1 MKEPASAS
9 PFAALS
15 SQEQKEKWIC
25 WQCQHTAEYIP
36 TDEPTKESI
45 RSVPL
50 PELRLPQSPAK
61 ETTDRR
67 SNPTAIQ
74 QKTSIRHGQY
84 DAVIRRMKTAQR
96 QASAYTVWSKEVE
109 STTQRSSGSEQAS
122 K

>member
-25 WQCQHTAEYIP
+25 WQCQHAAEYIP
-36 TDEPTKESI
+36 TDEPTKESV
-45 RSVPL
+45 RSVSL
-50 PELRLPQSPAK
+50 PELHLPQSPAK
-61 ETTDRR
+61 EMTDRR
-67 SNPTAIQ
+67 SNPTVVRQNSLIH
-74 QKTSIRHGQY
+74 HGQY

-96 QASAYTVWSKEVE
+96 QAGAYMSWIEE
-109 STTQRSSGSEQAS
+109 GDSTRQRSSGNEKAS

>member
-25 WQCQHTAEYIP
+25 WQCQHAAEYIP
-36 TDEPTKESI
+36 TDEPAKETI
-45 RSVPL
+45 RSVSL

-61 ETTDRR
+61 EATDCR
-67 SNPTAIQ
+67 SNPTAVQ
-74 QKTSIRHGQY
+74 QRPLIHHGQY

-96 QASAYTVWSKEVE
+96 QASAYTVWSEEVE
-109 STTQRSSGSEQAS
+109 STTQRSSGSEKNS